1 MTVVSQTNILVG
13 PSIALLLC
21 APKYIGGTMTLGAMV
36 QAAAAFAVV
45 QGAFSW
51 VAESFGRLAEWAAS
65 ARRVGS
71 LLHSLDQIESQASEA
86 DVALSEH
93 PVAVH
98 AKFATPRRD
107 LSKAGMREA
116 ATRIPSTVS

>member
-1 MTVVSQTNILVG
+1 
-13 PSIALLLC
+13 
-21 APKYIGGTMTLGAMV
+21 MTLGAMV

-71 LLHSLDQIESQASEA
+71 LLHSLDQIESPLSEPDGA
-86 DVALSEH
+86 RSEH
-93 PVAVH
+93 PVVYAT
-98 AKFATPRRD
+98 FATPRRD
-107 LSKAGMREA
+107 LAEAGMREA
-116 ATRIPSTVS
+116 ATRVPSAVS